1 MKKQFLAILFAM
13 PFLPPSAD
21 AQPLHFGLRGGFAL
35 QDVID
40 SRGNLRAASQHW
52 TLGPTAELSLP
63 FGFAA
68 GMDILYRRLAY
79 EDPRESTA
87 NSWTVPILLKYYLPG
102 EGARYYLEAGPTFR
116 TLGNLPRLEGNATKG
131 FALGGGVRFGA
142 GPVRFSMGLRWSRYG
157 EGRSGDPNRPAGWFV
172 TKQNQADLLFGLT
185 F

>member
-1 MKKQFLAILFAM
+1 MKQFTAFLFLVPLA
-13 PFLPPSAD
+13 FLPAA

-40 SRGNLRAASQHW
+40 SRGQLRAASKHW

-79 EDPRESTA
+79 EDPRTATA
-87 NSWTVPILLKYYLPG
+87 NSWTVPILVKYYLPG
-102 EGARYYLEAGPTFR
+102 DGARYFLEAGPTFR
-116 TLGNLPRLEGNATKG
+116 SLGNLPRLEGNATKG

-157 EGRSGDPNRPAGWFV
+157 EGRAVDVNRPAGWFS
-172 TKQNQADLLFGLT
+172 TKENQADLLFGLT

>member
-1 MKKQFLAILFAM
+1 MKQFHFILFLLA
-13 PFLPPSAD
+13 LSPSAVP

-35 QDVID
+35 LDAIH
-40 SRGNLRAASQHW
+40 SRGNLRAASKHW

-63 FGFAA
+63 LGFAA

-79 EDPRESTA
+79 EDPRTATA
-87 NSWTVPILLKYYLPG
+87 NSWTVPILVKYYLPG
-102 EGARYYLEAGPTFR
+102 DGARYFLEAGPSFR
-116 TLGNLPRLEGNATKG
+116 SLGNVPRLEGDATKG

-157 EGRSGDPNRPAGWFV
+157 EGRSEEPNRPAGWFT